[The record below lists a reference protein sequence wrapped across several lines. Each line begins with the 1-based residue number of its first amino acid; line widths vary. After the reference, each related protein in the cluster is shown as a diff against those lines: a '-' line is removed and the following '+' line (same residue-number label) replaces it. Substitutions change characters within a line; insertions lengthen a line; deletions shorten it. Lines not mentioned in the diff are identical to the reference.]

1 MKYELKLVAQNGSD
15 SINTILTNLET
26 GESREEQWE
35 REEGYWI
42 WQNGWGDADNGL
54 YRVLFENNERV
65 DRILSECESS
75 FTINQPR
82 KMVGL

>member
-26 GESREEQWE
+26 GESIEEQWG

-42 WQNGWGDADNGL
+42 WKNGWGDADNGF
-54 YRVLFENNERV
+54 YQVLFENDEQV

-75 FTINQPR
+75 FTGTIEFEI
-82 KMVGL
+82 